1 MARGLAKSPGNG
13 EAMNLSFT
21 FKAFEP
27 SDHLK
32 KYARKR
38 MEKIGRFFGKAA
50 GLDVAVTLSVDKFR
64 HRCEVNVTG
73 EGLHINATEQAQD
86 MYAAIDLVVDKVE
99 SQIKRKV
106 SRVKE
111 QRRKARNA
119 DVDIISL
126 NLDAEG
132 DENSDVVGTDRC
144 APKPLHLDEALMQ
157 LENLGSDFLVFV
169 NAENNR
175 VNVVYR
181 RKTAGYA
188 VIDPIM

>member
-1 MARGLAKSPGNG
+1 
-13 EAMNLSFT
+13 MNLSFT
-21 FKAFEP
+21 FKTFEP

-38 MEKIGRFFGKAA
+38 MEKLGRFFGKAA
-50 GLDVAVTLSVDKFR
+50 GLDIAVNLSVDKFR

-126 NLDAEG
+126 NLDADAEEG
-132 DENSDVVGTDRC
+132 TEVIGTDRC

-157 LENLGSDFLVFV
+157 LENLGGDFLVFV

>member
-1 MARGLAKSPGNG
+1 
-13 EAMNLSFT
+13 MNISFT
-21 FKAFEP
+21 FKNFEP

-50 GLDVAVTLSVDKFR
+50 GLDIAVNLSVDKFR
-64 HRCEVNVTG
+64 HRCDVNVTG
-73 EGLHINATEQAQD
+73 EGLHINAIEQAQD

-111 QRRKARNA
+111 QRRQARNQN
-119 DVDIISL
+119 VDIISL
-126 NLDAEG
+126 NLDVSSE
-132 DENSDVVGTDRC
+132 EEPEVVGTDRC
-144 APKPLHLDEALMQ
+144 APKPLHLDEAIMQ
-157 LENLGSDFLVFV
+157 LENVGGEFLVFV

-175 VNVVYR
+175 VNVVYK
-181 RKTAGYA
+181 RKASGFA

>member
-1 MARGLAKSPGNG
+1 
-13 EAMNLSFT
+13 MNIAISF
-21 FKAFEP
+21 KNFEP

-32 KYARKR
+32 KYARRR
-38 MEKIGRFFGKAA
+38 MEKLGRFFGKSS
-50 GLDVAVTLSVDKFR
+50 GLDVNVVLSVDKFR
-64 HRCEVNVTG
+64 QRCEVNITG
-73 EGLHINATEQAQD
+73 EGLHINGTETAQD
-86 MYAAIDLVVDKVE
+86 MYAAIDLVLDKVE

-119 DVDIISL
+119 DVDVFTF
-126 NLDAEG
+126 NVDAEA
-132 DENSDVVGTDRC
+132 DEEPDVIGTDRF

-157 LENLGSDFLVFV
+157 LDSIGSDFLVFL

-175 VNVVYR
+175 INVIYR

-188 VIDPIM
+188 IIDPVL

>member
-1 MARGLAKSPGNG
+1 
-13 EAMNLSFT
+13 MNVT
-21 FKAFEP
+21 FAFKNFEP

-32 KYARKR
+32 KYARRR
-38 MEKIGRFFGKAA
+38 MEKLGRFFGKAA
-50 GLDVAVTLSVDKFR
+50 NLDIAVILSVDKFR

-73 EGLHINATEQAQD
+73 EGLHINAIEQSQD

-126 NLDAEG
+126 NLDSTP
-132 DENSDVVGTDRC
+132 DEEPDVIGTDRC
-144 APKPLHLDEALMQ
+144 APKPLHLDEAIMQ
-157 LENLGSDFLVFV
+157 LENIGGEFLVFL

-181 RKTAGYA
+181 RKTSGYA